1 MKKAILATAALALA
15 IQVSPLTAAETS
27 GQAVAPVKTRMTATV
42 EMVTATVAAVDQ
54 ETREVTLT
62 DSEGKQ
68 HSFIANE
75 QVRNLAQV
83 EVGDIVV
90 IKYFERMAVNVYP
103 AKTGAKGRVEQTEV
117 SRADAGQK
125 PHGTIT
131 QKIQLTGVVATI
143 DPEARVVTIEGK
155 HGAVLLP
162 VSDDV
167 DLSTIKVGG
176 TVRADF
182 VETMSI
188 TVNSG
193 ASTGN

>member
-27 GQAVAPVKTRMTATV
+27 GQAVAPVKTRMAATV

-131 QKIQLTGVVATI
+131 QKIQLTGVVAAI